1 MEKQHMKYTFLLT
14 KLNFFFLV
22 TLIFHVLIVHGFQID
37 TQARRLMSWRRS
49 KIRSRWINSYQDET
63 WSTEKIVFDSDD
75 DEEELHVG
83 NMEDDLIK
91 YGLPGQ
97 PKLNVKFNQ
106 YAGYVNVDEKNGRS
120 LFYYFAESASGN
132 ASSKPLVLWLNGG
145 PGCSSLG
152 FGAMLELGP
161 FGVKPDGKTLYSRT
175 FAWNKVA
182 NVMFLESPAGVGFS
196 YSNTSSD
203 YAQSGDKRT
212 AQDAYRFLVNWFKR
226 FPHYKSRDFYIM
238 GESYAGFYVPELADI
253 IVKSNMLATTN
264 SKIQFKGI
272 MIGNGIMN
280 DVTDEKGQLDY
291 LWSHALI
298 SDETHLGIQQHCKTQ
313 TDETKICEQFQST
326 AQTEFGNID
335 PYNIYGPICP
345 LDDDDSSSSSSSSR
359 RRIFKKNGYDPC
371 EQHYVRHYLNLPQV
385 QKSLHANLPNRWE
398 SCSDLTWKDSPSS
411 MFPIYNRLISSGL
424 RILLFSGD
432 VDAVV
437 SVTST
442 RYSISAMNLTVI
454 KPWHVWH
461 DDTKEV
467 AGYMVVYDGLAFA
480 TVRGA
485 GHQVPQFQPRRA
497 FALLNMFFANHF

>member
-1 MEKQHMKYTFLLT
+1 MEKQHMKYMFLT
-14 KLNFFFLV
+14 KLSFVFLV
-22 TLIFHVLIVHGFQID
+22 TLIFDGLIVHGFKMD
-37 TQARRLMSWRRS
+37 NQARTLMSWRRL
-49 KIRSRWINSYQDET
+49 KIRSRTSN
-63 WSTEKIVFDSDD
+63 STEENKLVFDSDI
-75 DEEELHVG
+75 EEEQVVHVG

-91 YGLPGQ
+91 GGLPGQ
-97 PKLNVKFNQ
+97 PKSNFKFKQ

-152 FGAMLELGP
+152 VGALLELGP
-161 FGVKPDGKTLYSRT
+161 FGVNPDGKTLYSRT

-226 FPHYKSRDFYIM
+226 FPHYKGRDFYLM

-253 IVKSNMLATTN
+253 IVKRNMLTTTN
-264 SKIQFKGI
+264 FNIQFKGI

-280 DVTDEKGQLDY
+280 DETDEKGQLDY

-298 SDETHLGIQQHCKTQ
+298 SDETHLGIQQHCNTQ
-313 TDETKICEQFQST
+313 TETKTCQQLQST
-326 AQTEFGNID
+326 AQTELGNID
-335 PYNIYGPICP
+335 PYNIYGPLCSI
-345 LDDDDSSSSSSSSR
+345 DNDDSSSSKR
-359 RRIFKKNGYDPC
+359 TKVLKKNGYDPC
-371 EQHYVRHYLNLPQV
+371 GQHYVRDYLNLPQV
-385 QKSLHANLPNRWE
+385 QKALHANLTNLLNPWE
-398 SCSDLTWKDSPSS
+398 TCSDLVWKDSPSS
-411 MFPIYNRLISSGL
+411 MFPIYKRLIASGL
-424 RILLFSGD
+424 RILLYSGD

-467 AGYMVVYDGLAFA
+467 TGYMVVYDGLAFA

-497 FALLNMFFANHF
+497 FALFNMFLANHF

>member
-1 MEKQHMKYTFLLT
+1 MEKQHKYLFLT
-14 KLNFFFLV
+14 KLNLFFLV
-22 TLIFHVLIVHGFQID
+22 TLIFHGLIVHGFQMD
-37 TQARRLMSWRRS
+37 NQARRLMSWRRS
-49 KIRSRWINSYQDET
+49 KMRSRTTNSDEE
-63 WSTEKIVFDSDD
+63 SSLVFDF
-75 DEEELHVG
+75 DEEQVVHVG

-91 YGLPGQ
+91 GGLPGQ
-97 PKLNVKFNQ
+97 PTSNVKFKQ

-182 NVMFLESPAGVGFS
+182 NVIFLESPAGVGFS

-203 YAQSGDKRT
+203 YALSGDKRT
-212 AQDAYRFLVNWFKR
+212 AEDAYRFLVNWFKR
-226 FPHYKSRDFYIM
+226 FPHYKGRDFYIM

-253 IVKSNMLATTN
+253 IVKKNLLHTTN
-264 SKIQFKGI
+264 FKIQFKGI

-280 DVTDEKGQLDY
+280 AETDEKGQLDY

-298 SDETHLGIQQHCKTQ
+298 SDETHLGLQQNCKSETETQ
-313 TDETKICEQFQST
+313 TCEHLQST

-335 PYNIYGPICP
+335 PYNIYGPLCP
-345 LDDDDSSSSSSSSR
+345 LDDSKSSSR
-359 RRIFKKNGYDPC
+359 RVLKKNGYDPC
-371 EQHYVRHYLNLPQV
+371 GQHYVRNYLNLPQV
-385 QKSLHANLPNRWE
+385 HKALHANTNLPNPWE
-398 SCSDLTWKDSPSS
+398 SCSDLDWKDSPSS
-411 MFPIYNRLISSGL
+411 MFPIYNRLLASGL
-424 RILLFSGD
+424 RILLYSGD

-454 KPWHVWH
+454 KPWHFWH

-467 AGYMVVYDGLAFA
+467 AGYMVVYDGLTFA

-497 FALLNMFFANHF
+497 FALLNMFLANHF

>member
-1 MEKQHMKYTFLLT
+1 MENQQKYLFFNL
-14 KLNFFFLV
+14 FFLV
-22 TLIFHVLIVHGFQID
+22 TQVVHGFKMD
-37 TQARRLMSWRRS
+37 DQARTLMSWRRS
-49 KIRSRWINSYQDET
+49 KMRSGMTNSDE
-63 WSTEKIVFDSDD
+63 ENNLVFDF
-75 DEEELHVG
+75 DEEQVVHVG

-91 YGLPGQ
+91 GGLPGQ
-97 PKLNVKFNQ
+97 PKSNVKFNQ

-120 LFYYFAESASGN
+120 LFYYFAESSSGN
-132 ASSKPLVLWLNGG
+132 ASTKPLILWLNGG

-161 FGVKPDGKTLYSRT
+161 FGVNPDGKTLYSRT

-203 YAQSGDKRT
+203 YALSGDKRT
-212 AQDAYRFLVNWFKR
+212 AEDAYRFLVNWFKK
-226 FPHYKSRDFYIM
+226 FPHYKGRDFYIM

-253 IVKSNMLATTN
+253 IVKRNMLPITN
-264 SKIQFKGI
+264 FKIQLKGI

-280 DVTDEKGQLDY
+280 AETDEKGQLDY

-298 SDETHLGIQQHCKTQ
+298 SDETHLGLQQNCKSDT
-313 TDETKICEQFQST
+313 ETKTCQQLEST
-326 AQTEFGNID
+326 AQTEFGRID
-335 PYNIYGPICP
+335 PYNIYGPLCP
-345 LDDDDSSSSSSSSR
+345 LDDSKTSSSTSSR
-359 RRIFKKNGYDPC
+359 RVFKKNGYDPC
-371 EQHYVRHYLNLPQV
+371 GQHYVSDYLNLPQV
-385 QKSLHANLPNRWE
+385 KKALHANTNLPNPWE
-398 SCSDLTWKDSPSS
+398 PCSSDLPWKDGPSS
-411 MFPIYNRLISSGL
+411 MFPIYRRLFASGL

-437 SVTST
+437 SVTAT
-442 RYSISAMNLTVI
+442 RYSISAMNLTII
-454 KPWHVWH
+454 KPWHFWL

-467 AGYMVVYDGLAFA
+467 AGYMVVYNGLTFA

-497 FALLNMFFANHF
+497 FALLNMFLANHF

>member
-1 MEKQHMKYTFLLT
+1 M
-14 KLNFFFLV
+14 
-22 TLIFHVLIVHGFQID
+22 
-37 TQARRLMSWRRS
+37 
-49 KIRSRWINSYQDET
+49 RSRTITPEDDET
-63 WSTEKIVFDSDD
+63 WLTEENNWLLDF
-75 DEEELHVG
+75 DEEEQVHQHVG

-91 YGLPGQ
+91 GGLPGQ
-97 PKLNVKFNQ
+97 PNTSNVKFKQ

-175 FAWNKVA
+175 FSWNRVA

-196 YSNTSSD
+196 YSNTTSD
-203 YAQSGDKRT
+203 YALSGDKRT
-212 AQDAYRFLVNWFKR
+212 AEDAYRFLVNWFKR
-226 FPHYKSRDFYIM
+226 FPHYKGRDLYIM

-253 IVKSNMLATTN
+253 IVKKNLLPTIN
-264 SKIQFKGI
+264 SKIQLKGI

-280 DVTDEKGQLDY
+280 AETDEKGQLDY

-298 SDETHLGIQQHCKTQ
+298 SDETHLGLQQNCKSET
-313 TDETKICEQFQST
+313 ETKTCEHLQST

-335 PYNIYGPICP
+335 PYNIYSP
-345 LDDDDSSSSSSSSR
+345 LCSLDASKSPSTR
-359 RRIFKKNGYDPC
+359 VIKKNGYDPC
-371 EQHYVRHYLNLPQV
+371 GQHYVRNYLNLPQV
-385 QKSLHANLPNRWE
+385 QKALHANLTNLPNPWD
-398 SCSDLTWKDSPSS
+398 SCSDLDWKDSPSS
-411 MFPIYNRLISSGL
+411 MFPIYNRLIASGL
-424 RILLFSGD
+424 RILLYSGD

-454 KPWHVWH
+454 KPWHFWH

-467 AGYMVVYDGLAFA
+467 AGYIVVYDGLAFA

-497 FALLNMFFANHF
+497 FALLNMFLANHF